1 MDIYWKI
8 ILWTGAFLILILA
21 GVMIWDTHRF
31 VIRETTLKSKKIK
44 KDTTVVVLSDL
55 HNKSFGKDNIKLEEA
70 IQKAHPDLILI
81 AGDMLNAHPGAGFS
95 ETAAFLKKLAEKH
108 KVIYGIGNHE
118 HRLELYPDVYG
129 SMYQDYWA
137 AVKHENIIPLVNEKL
152 EFETTGICI
161 YGSQID
167 KRFYKRFKVQDMEE
181 TYLQKLLGNPKQEY
195 FNILLAHNPDYF
207 EKYADW
213 GADFVLS
220 GHVHGGIV
228 RLPFL
233 GGVLSPACRLFP
245 KYDGGIF
252 KIGKCTM
259 LLSRGLGTHTIPV
272 RLFNPGELHV
282 VHLKAER
289 YEFAQNT

>member
-1 MDIYWKI
+1 MIETV
-8 ILWTGAFLILILA
+8 LWIGVFLILILL
-21 GVMIWDTHRF
+21 GVMVVDTHRF
-31 VIRETTLKSKKIK
+31 VTKETTLQSKKIK

-55 HNKSFGKDNIKLEEA
+55 HNKTFGKENCRLMEA
-70 IQKAHPDLILI
+70 IDKSRPDMILI
-81 AGDMLNAHPGAGFS
+81 AGDMLNAHPGVDFS
-95 ETAAFLKKLAEKH
+95 ETVVFLKALAQKY

-118 HRLELYPDVYG
+118 HRLELYPEVYG
-129 SMYQDYWA
+129 SMYRDYWR

-152 EFETTGICI
+152 ELEQLGICI
-161 YGSQID
+161 YGSQIE
-167 KRFYKRFKVQDMEE
+167 KRFYKRFKVQNMEAD
-181 TYLQKLLGNPKQEY
+181 YLKKILGEPKKEY
-195 FNILLAHNPDYF
+195 FNVLLAHNPDYF

-252 KIGKCTM
+252 KQGKCTM

-272 RLFNPGELHV
+272 RLFNPGELHI
-282 VHLKAER
+282 VHLKTER
-289 YEFAQNT
+289 